1 MATIELNDDTL
12 YTSALP
18 AGARLFGAQ
27 SAAATEPTSFGREA
41 IYNYVS
47 AALAPVASSG
57 SASDLTSGTLP
68 LGRLH
73 GRLQDIAN
81 VPTWTQGDIIYHDGA
96 NLTRL
101 EPGTSG
107 QFLKTLGAGANPV
120 WATPSGGGGGG
131 SGDLLST
138 NNLSDVA
145 SAATART
152 NLGLAIGT
160 NVQAWDAQLDEWA
173 TVDPSTDGKS
183 LVSAADYAA
192 MRALL
197 DLEAGTD
204 FLSPAAIAAAYQPLD
219 ATLTA
224 LAGVT
229 VAADKM
235 IYATGADTFSTTD
248 FTSVA
253 RTLVNQT
260 TQALMRTTG
269 LGLSSNGSSLVSAAD
284 YAAMKALL
292 DLEIGTDV
300 QAYNARL
307 ADIAGA
313 SWAQGDV
320 VYYDGSNLVRL
331 AAGTNGHF
339 LKTQGAGANPAWAAA
354 SGSGA
359 VATDSI
365 WDAKGDLAVGTGA
378 DTASRLAVGT
388 NGQVLSAD
396 SGEATGLKW
405 VTVAGTGDVTAA
417 SSFGADNRLIRSD
430 GTGKGVQST
439 GISVDDSDVVSGV
452 TRITASHATDYAG
465 RFVNTQD
472 AASFLEVARFEGDRA
487 TPTDGDS
494 MQIGFYLS
502 NDAGTQIEAA
512 RMTWVLGDVTAGT
525 EDSLLYWMLQTGG
538 SPENFLRLDTSA
550 LSPASNNLIALG
562 TTSLGWADV
571 HLASGGVINWANGE
585 VTLTETDANTLTLAG
600 GTLALPASGLQV
612 GSSNPFS
619 DSAGTLTLQNVD
631 ALDATTTA
639 TVVAAAGGQSWTYD
653 TSTTM
658 ADPGTGDFRL
668 NTSSIITATA
678 IAFSDLSADPGNPDL
693 STLVQ
698 SWDNSSNV
706 YPRGYLLMRAG
717 TTWIEY
723 LITGAVTDN
732 SGWTQVPIAV
742 NDSSGS
748 LPAAGTAFTF
758 RFSRTGFT
766 RFTNT
771 SLKVEDTDA
780 SHVLTIAPGSNL
792 SANRTLTVTTGDAD
806 RTLTISGSATV
817 SQDYSSTGSPTFAN
831 PVVTTIELGHASD
844 TTISR
849 TGAGAIAVEGVG
861 VALNSTSAT
870 HTAGTIELGAASDTT
885 ISRASAGVIAVEGSN
900 VLMASNIG
908 STVQAYD
915 AELAAL
921 AGLTSAADKVPYFTG
936 SGTAAVTDL
945 TSAARSLLDD
955 ASTSAMRTTLGV
967 AYANG
972 VIGTVRNVG
981 GAVGDGATD
990 DRGAIATADAAGDV
1004 VFPRG
1009 TYKISSNITISNAC
1023 TFLPGAKLSIDSA
1036 VIVTFT
1042 KPVTAGIEQIFS
1054 GSGTVSF
1061 TRSQN
1066 VHPEWWGAVADNS
1079 TACRAAIQAANDA
1092 LPLGSCIIL
1101 QQGSYRLD
1109 TTTITLTNASIVG
1122 CGRQSILRPNASA
1135 STAVV
1140 TVAYPR
1146 VSLQNFSIFGDHLS
1160 SPVNTGIQL
1169 GTASVEVGTSVVDD
1183 IWIYGFN
1190 GSGGTGIRCY
1200 RGNAVHFHRLRI
1212 QQCYYG
1218 VYRGGARETNT
1229 VTITIAS
1236 PGVITMTG
1244 HTLQNSDIVVLTT
1257 TGALP
1262 TGYTAGTSYYVV
1274 NAATNTFQ
1282 LSATAGGA
1290 AINTSGSQSGTHTAT
1305 SGKYWGDCHW
1315 DDAVIQATAVGVLDD
1330 NGCNA
1335 QYQRDMSILGCN
1347 VGYQATSSVAES
1359 GVWISPANIWFWHSN
1374 ISANTAA
1381 GVYLTH
1387 GYLFEFGDTDINGTT
1402 SGPNVLIDGTAASDI
1417 EGIAFYDG
1425 SISGSQGHGVNLNS
1439 GRNVRFV
1446 GVKIVANSGNT
1457 PNLYDGIIVGAA
1469 WQGLFE
1475 VLDCLI
1481 GVSANGESGW
1491 GNAYQ
1496 WQQYGV
1502 NIHASACT
1510 DAAASGGVL
1519 AAVGRVHIAGNM
1531 LAGNA
1536 SGAINGTGAPTGAFS
1551 RIYNNVGVSSQTE
1564 GIATTFSNAI
1574 TASSTIELGHASD
1587 TTLARSSAGN
1597 VSIEGN
1603 VIYRAGGT
1611 DVALADGGTGASL
1624 ADPNADRIMFWDDS
1638 GGAVDWLTVGS
1649 GLTISGT
1656 TISATGGGSGDV
1668 TAAAVITDNRIVR
1681 GDGGAKGVQESLVT
1695 IDDSGNMTGVVG
1707 LTVGHTTNLATVNG
1721 AGTVTTPVK
1730 QVHGTGGAGSS
1741 ASQTR
1746 WSNAA
1751 GGPFFV
1757 LNKSRGTTVGDYT
1770 VVQSGDTLGEIV
1782 FAGADGTDME
1792 PGATIR
1798 AEVNGTPGAG
1808 DMPTKVVIATTS
1820 DGAEAVTDRVTIDS
1834 TGLSIGTSA
1843 ALTAGTIELGAASD
1857 TTISRSSAGV
1867 IAVEGVTVALNSTS
1881 VAHTAGTIELGAAS
1895 DTTLSRA
1902 SAGQLAVEGVNV
1914 LMNGGALGTPSS
1926 GTLTNCTGLPVA
1938 GITASTSTA
1947 LGVGSIELG
1956 HASDTT
1962 LARSAAGVVTI
1973 EGNVIKT
1980 AGKETIWLPATSFVA
1995 KATSG
2000 AGSTTY
2006 DSGSN
2011 DVTVTAWGFDT
2022 TTQEYIHSIPI
2033 GMPKSWNESTVTA
2046 IVYWT
2051 NAGGASTETVRW
2063 TVAGMAISDDD
2074 TINTTFGTAVNID
2087 DTWLAQN
2094 DLHIAAESSAI
2105 TIGGTPAENDMIVL
2119 QVSRDVANDNM
2130 AGDAVF
2136 LGMKLM
2142 ITTNAA
2148 NDA

>member
-18 AGARLFGAQ
+18 AGARVFGAT
-27 SAAATEPTSFGREA
+27 SAAASEPTSFGREA
-41 IYNYVS
+41 FYNYIS
-47 AALAPVASSG
+47 AALSPVASSG
-57 SASDLTSGTLP
+57 SATDLTSGTLP

-81 VPTWTQGDIIYHDGA
+81 VPTWSQGDVIYFDGS

-101 EPGTSG
+101 GPGTSG
-107 QFLKTLGAGANPV
+107 QFLKTQGAGANPV

-131 SGDLLST
+131 GDLLST
-138 NNLSDVA
+138 NNLSDVS

-160 NVQAWDAQLDEWA
+160 NVQAWDAQLD
-173 TVDPSTDGKS
+173 S
-183 LVSAADYAA
+183 LSSASANGVALVTAADYAA

-219 ATLTA
+219 GTLTA

-229 VAADKM
+229 VAADKLV
-235 IYATGADTFSTTD
+235 YATGADTFSTTD

-1009 TYKISSNITISNAC
+1009 TYKISSNITISNRC
-1023 TFLPGAKLSIDSA
+1023 VFLSGAKLSIDAA
-1036 VIVTFT
+1036 VVVTFS
-1042 KPVTAGIEQIFS
+1042 KPVTAGLEQIFS

-1061 TRSQN
+1061 TRSQDA
-1066 VHPEWWGAVADNS
+1066 HPEWWGAIADNS
-1079 TACRAAIQAANDA
+1079 TACRAAIQAADTA
-1092 LPLGSCIIL
+1092 LPFGSRIIL
-1101 QQGSYRLD
+1101 SQGSYKVD
-1109 TTTITLTNASIVG
+1109 TTTITLVNASLEGV
-1122 CGRQSILRPNASA
+1122 GRQSILRPTASA
-1135 STAVV
+1135 SSAVI

-1146 VSLQNFSIFGDHLS
+1146 INLRNFSIFGDHLTT
-1160 SPVNTGIQL
+1160 PVNTAIQL
-1169 GTASVEVGTSVVDD
+1169 GTSSVEVGTAVVED

-1190 GSGGTGIRCY
+1190 GSNGKGIRCY
-1200 RGNAVHFHRLRI
+1200 RGNAYHFHRIRI
-1212 QQCYYG
+1212 QQCDYG
-1218 VYRGGARETNT
+1218 IHRGGAYDTATIT
-1229 VTITIAS
+1229 VTIAS
-1236 PGVITMTG
+1236 PGVVTWTG
-1244 HTLQNSDIVVLTT
+1244 HTLSNGDIVVFTT

-1262 TGYTAGTSYYVV
+1262 TGITAGTSYYVV

-1282 LSATAGGA
+1282 ISATSGGA
-1290 AINTSGSQSGTHTAT
+1290 AINTSGSQSGTHTGT

-1315 DDAVIQATAVGVLDD
+1315 DDCVVQATSVGVLDD

-1347 VGYQATSSVAES
+1347 VGYQAYSSVAES
-1359 GVWISPANIWFWHSN
+1359 GVWIRPANIWFWHSN

-1381 GVYLTH
+1381 GVYLVK
-1387 GYLFEFGDTDINGTT
+1387 GYLFEFGDTDINGTI
-1402 SGPNVLIDGTAASDI
+1402 SGPNVLVDGTAYSGIASGI

-1425 SISGSQGHGVNLNS
+1425 SISGSQGHGVSLVA

-1446 GVKIVANSGNT
+1446 GVKIVANSGASVNT
-1457 PNLYDGIIVGAA
+1457 YDGINVGAV

-1475 VLDCLI
+1475 ASDCLI
-1481 GVSANGESGW
+1481 GVSASGESGW

-1496 WQQYGV
+1496 WQQYGI

-1564 GIATTFSNAI
+1564 GIATTFSSAI
-1574 TASSTIELGHASD
+1574 TVSST
-1587 TTLARSSAGN
+1587 
-1597 VSIEGN
+1597 
-1603 VIYRAGGT
+1603 
-1611 DVALADGGTGASL
+1611 
-1624 ADPNADRIMFWDDS
+1624 
-1638 GGAVDWLTVGS
+1638 
-1649 GLTISGT
+1649 
-1656 TISATGGGSGDV
+1656 
-1668 TAAAVITDNRIVR
+1668 
-1681 GDGGAKGVQESLVT
+1681 
-1695 IDDSGNMTGVVG
+1695 
-1707 LTVGHTTNLATVNG
+1707 
-1721 AGTVTTPVK
+1721 
-1730 QVHGTGGAGSS
+1730 
-1741 ASQTR
+1741 
-1746 WSNAA
+1746 
-1751 GGPFFV
+1751 
-1757 LNKSRGTTVGDYT
+1757 
-1770 VVQSGDTLGEIV
+1770 
-1782 FAGADGTDME
+1782 
-1792 PGATIR
+1792 
-1798 AEVNGTPGAG
+1798 
-1808 DMPTKVVIATTS
+1808 
-1820 DGAEAVTDRVTIDS
+1820 
-1834 TGLSIGTSA
+1834 
-1843 ALTAGTIELGAASD
+1843 
-1857 TTISRSSAGV
+1857 
-1867 IAVEGVTVALNSTS
+1867 
-1881 VAHTAGTIELGAAS
+1881 
-1895 DTTLSRA
+1895 
-1902 SAGQLAVEGVNV
+1902 
-1914 LMNGGALGTPSS
+1914 
-1926 GTLTNCTGLPVA
+1926 
-1938 GITASTSTA
+1938 
-1947 LGVGSIELG
+1947 IELG

-1973 EGNVIKT
+1973 EGSVIKT

-2000 AGSTTY
+2000 AGTTTY

-2011 DVTVTAWGFDT
+2011 DVTVTAWAFDT

-2063 TVAGMAISDDD
+2063 TVAGMVISDDD
-2074 TINTTFGTAVNID
+2074 TINTTFGTAVNCD

-2142 ITTNAA
+2142 ITTNAS